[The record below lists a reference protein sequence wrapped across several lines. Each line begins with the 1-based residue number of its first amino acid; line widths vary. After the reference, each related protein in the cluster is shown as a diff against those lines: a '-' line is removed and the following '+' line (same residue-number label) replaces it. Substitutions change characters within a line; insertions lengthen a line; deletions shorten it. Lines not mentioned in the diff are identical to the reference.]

1 MSPIV
6 VVDSGSYTAPAPGS
20 PTSTGQAVLDDAW
33 NHLYSVIRPEEDKL
47 ATAMN
52 SSVESVVNTYQ
63 RGGIKAGAKLS
74 IDIEDIR
81 VWSQSTVTST
91 VRRGANGSTAAAHAA
106 GSVIYVNAEFTPW
119 EIFKATN
126 NELKS
131 LSSPLA
137 GLFAVRTVT
146 LVYNPSHVGYDLTG
160 VTNIDGILRVL
171 QETTGSDRTRIPVT
185 DWRVERGL
193 DTDVFPSGY
202 GLFLT
207 RGWSG
212 KDVFVSYRGQFS
224 ELSALDNDVETVTGL
239 PYSCHDILAMGAAL
253 RCAAPAEIDR
263 NQMGS
268 QGSGRRSSEVPAGA
282 RLNAVRG
289 LAQLR
294 QQRIS
299 EERSRLLR
307 RFPVQLPK
315 RF

>member
-1 MSPIV
+1 MPIV
-6 VVDSGSYTAPAPGS
+6 VVDSGSYTAPPAGS
-20 PTSTGQAVLDDAW
+20 PTATAAEILHDAMAHLHTGVR
-33 NHLYSVIRPEEDKL
+33 VERDKL
-47 ATAMN
+47 NGAVTSGATTLT
-52 SSVESVVNTYQ
+52 STYS
-63 RGGIKAGAKLS
+63 RGGIKAGARLD
-74 IDIEDIR
+74 IDLESYH
-81 VWSQSTVTST
+81 VWSVSGAVATVQPGEFGSTTAAH
-91 VRRGANGSTAAAHAA
+91 ANGSIIH
-106 GSVIYVNAEFTPW
+106 VNSEFPMFDVFTQ
-119 EIFKATN
+119 AN

-171 QETTGSDRTRIPVT
+171 AETTGSDRTRIPVT

-239 PYSCHDILAMGAAL
+239 PYSCHDILAMGAAI

-294 QQRIS
+294 QQRIN
-299 EERSRLLR
+299 EERARLLR